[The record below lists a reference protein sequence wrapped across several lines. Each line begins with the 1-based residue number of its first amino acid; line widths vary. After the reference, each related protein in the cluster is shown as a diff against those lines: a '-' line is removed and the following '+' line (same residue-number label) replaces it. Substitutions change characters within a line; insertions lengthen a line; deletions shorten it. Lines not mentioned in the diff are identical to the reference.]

1 MSDKGRAYL
10 KSPQPFTIVKNHDY
24 EAEEDSEEVPQGAG
38 TAGDPELFAMLKDLR
53 KKVALK
59 NSLPPFVIFQDPSL
73 ADMSIQYPTSLDEL
87 QNIIGV
93 GQGKAQRYGKP
104 FVELIKK
111 HVEDNGIERAQDFV
125 VRSVANKS
133 KNKVFII
140 QTIDRKLAL
149 NEIATSKD
157 MDMDTLLTEIEAI
170 VNSGTKINLDYYI
183 YDIMD
188 EEQVADIFNY
198 FKEDAETDSLEE
210 AIAELGDDYETEE
223 IRLIR
228 IKFLAE
234 MGN

>member
-1 MSDKGRAYL
+1 M
-10 KSPQPFTIVKNHDY
+10 
-24 EAEEDSEEVPQGAG
+24 
-38 TAGDPELFAMLKDLR
+38 
-53 KKVALK
+53 
-59 NSLPPFVIFQDPSL
+59 
-73 ADMSIQYPTSLDEL
+73 
-87 QNIIGV
+87 

-140 QTIDRKLAL
+140 QSIDRKLPL
-149 NEIATSKD
+149 DEIAAGKD

-170 VNSGTKINLDYYI
+170 VNSGTKVNLDYYI

-188 EEQVADIFNY
+188 EEQVEDIFNY
-198 FKEDAETDSLEE
+198 FKEDAASDSMEE
-210 AIAELGDDYETEE
+210 AIAELGDDYETAE

>member
-1 MSDKGRAYL
+1 
-10 KSPQPFTIVKNHDY
+10 
-24 EAEEDSEEVPQGAG
+24 
-38 TAGDPELFAMLKDLR
+38 
-53 KKVALK
+53 
-59 NSLPPFVIFQDPSL
+59 
-73 ADMSIQYPTSLDEL
+73 MSIQYPTTLDEM

-93 GQGKAQRYGKP
+93 GQGKAQRYGLP
-104 FVELIKK
+104 FIELIKK
-111 HVEDNGIERAQDFV
+111 HVKDKGIERAQDFV

-140 QTIDRKLAL
+140 QNIDRKLPL
-149 NEIATSKD
+149 DEIAASKD

-183 YDIMD
+183 NEIMD
-188 EEQVADIFNY
+188 DEQVADIFNY
-198 FKEDAETDSLEE
+198 FKDDAASDSMEE
-210 AIAELGDDYETEE
+210 AIAELGDDYEVAE